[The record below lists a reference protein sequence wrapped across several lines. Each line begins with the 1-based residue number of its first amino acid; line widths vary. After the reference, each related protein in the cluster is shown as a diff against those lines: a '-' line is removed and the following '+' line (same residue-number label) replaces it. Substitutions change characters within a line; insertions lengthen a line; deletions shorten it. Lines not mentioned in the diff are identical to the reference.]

1 MSETA
6 VIPVDE
12 QEALEYVACI
22 KGFYMHAFMF
32 AVFAIVFLGT
42 FGIAFGFERPPVSF
56 LPFAFAGWAI
66 GVVIHGLH
74 AYEVIGFLGPNW
86 DRRLIERRL
95 GRKAS

>member
-66 GVVIHGLH
+66 GGAWAILCGL
-74 AYEVIGFLGPNW
+74 ATAPSGPATP
-86 DRRLIERRL
+86 IEQD
-95 GRKAS
+95 KAEHPK